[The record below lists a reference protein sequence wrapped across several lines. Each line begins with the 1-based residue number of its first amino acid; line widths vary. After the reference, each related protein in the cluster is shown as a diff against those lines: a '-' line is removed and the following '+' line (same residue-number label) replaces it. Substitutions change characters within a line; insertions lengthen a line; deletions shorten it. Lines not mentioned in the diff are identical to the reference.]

1 MKLLILGVGGN
12 VSTGIVRSIR
22 QSDIAAYIVGA
33 CVSNNAP
40 GFAFCDAIAQSPYA
54 DSNQFLP
61 WLQNIIEIN
70 DIDVVLSG
78 VEEINAV
85 LARNKIY
92 NSKCK
97 FLVPELENQSIFKN
111 KMSTV
116 DWLAKHSIDHPNT
129 IDLRKGMNFQE
140 VVNSIKSPFIVKP
153 KEGKGSQGVSVIG
166 TKREFEEINCKEDY
180 VAQELI
186 GDADSEY
193 TCGVYKSKFGYTEIL
208 IMRRQ
213 LSKGSTSMAQVVL
226 DQNIFSYVKRIADC
240 LDTTSP
246 FNVQLRL
253 CKISKKPVCF
263 EINMRLSG
271 TTPMRHRFGFK
282 DCQVWI
288 KESIFNKNYQSD
300 FTVQPGTL
308 VRYEAEAF
316 LLPEI
321 PIL

>member
-1 MKLLILGVGGN
+1 MKILILGVGGN
-12 VSTGIVRSIR
+12 VSIGIVRAIR
-22 QSDIAAYIVGA
+22 QSALDAYIIGA
-33 CVSNNAP
+33 CVSKNAP

-54 DSNQFLP
+54 DSDQFFP
-61 WLQNIIEIN
+61 WLENMIEKNNIE
-70 DIDVVLSG
+70 VVLSG

-85 LARNKIY
+85 LARNKNH
-92 NSKCK
+92 NSECK
-97 FLVPELENQSIFKN
+97 YLVPELENQNIFKN
-111 KMSTV
+111 KLRTV
-116 DWLAKHSIDHPNT
+116 EWLAKHSIDHPKT
-129 IDLRKGMNFQE
+129 LDLQKGLNFQQI
-140 VVNSIKSPFIVKP
+140 VNLLKSPFIVKP
-153 KEGKGSQGVSVIG
+153 KEGKGSQGISVID
-166 TKREFEEINCKEDY
+166 TEREYEKINCKEDY

-213 LSKGSTSMAQVVL
+213 LSKGSTNMAQVVS
-226 DQNIFSYVKRIADC
+226 DHNIFSYVKRVADC

-253 CKISKKPVCF
+253 CKFSKRPVCF

-271 TTPMRHRFGFK
+271 TTPMRHKFGFK

-288 KESIFNKNYQSD
+288 KESILNKNYQSD

-308 VRYEAEAF
+308 VRYESEAF
-316 LLPEI
+316 LPPET
-321 PIL
+321 PML

>member
-1 MKLLILGVGGN
+1 MKILILGVGGN
-12 VSTGIVRSIR
+12 VSIGIVRAIR
-22 QSDIAAYIVGA
+22 QSALDAYIIGA
-33 CVSNNAP
+33 CVSKNAP

-54 DSNQFLP
+54 DSDQFLP
-61 WLQNIIEIN
+61 WLENMIEKNNIE
-70 DIDVVLSG
+70 VVLSG

-85 LARNKIY
+85 LARNKNH
-92 NSKCK
+92 NSECK
-97 FLVPELENQSIFKN
+97 YLVPELENQNIFKN
-111 KMSTV
+111 KLHTV
-116 DWLAKHSIDHPNT
+116 EWLAKHSIDHPKT
-129 IDLRKGMNFQE
+129 LDLQKGLNFQQI
-140 VVNSIKSPFIVKP
+140 VNLLKSPFIVKP
-153 KEGKGSQGVSVIG
+153 KEGKGSQGISVID
-166 TKREFEEINCKEDY
+166 TEREYEKINCKEDY

-213 LSKGSTSMAQVVL
+213 LSKGSTNMAQVVS
-226 DQNIFSYVKRIADC
+226 DHNIFSYVKRVADC

-253 CKISKKPVCF
+253 CKFSKRPVCF

-271 TTPMRHRFGFK
+271 TTPMRHKFGFK

-288 KESIFNKNYQSD
+288 KESILNKNYQSD

-308 VRYEAEAF
+308 VRYESEAF
-316 LLPEI
+316 LPPET
-321 PIL
+321 PML